1 MCDPQSLTQK
11 PMVIHTF
18 TRFFNFYYLICQTCK
33 ALIES
38 VNIILNKVYFL
49 TFQPCNSVSSEKDT
63 WPTENWYEPFLC
75 HYTLDRVFS
84 FSILTARVFAAGDPA
99 QHTASSAQKCM

>member
-1 MCDPQSLTQK
+1 AYGNPN
-11 PMVIHTF
+11 IHTF
-18 TRFFNFYYLICQTCK
+18 FFYFYYLICQTCK

-38 VNIILNKVYFL
+38 VNIILNKVSFL
-49 TFQPCNSVSSEKDT
+49 TFQPCNSVSSEEDT
-63 WPTENWYEPFLC
+63 QPIEHWKEPLLC
-75 HYTLDRVFS
+75 HYTLDRLFS